1 MKVGDGLVEG
11 NQIGPLNNK
20 PQFERVTELVE
31 DAKKHGAKIM
41 TGGARLGSEGYFYQ
55 PTIVGNI
62 SDGVR
67 LVDEEQFGPALPII
81 AYKDVDDAVRRAN
94 STKYGL
100 QRLGM
105 VERHEQG
112 GRGRRAARNRIGMG
126 QSASGDRAQS
136 AVRRREVVGNR
147 CRERAMG
154 SARVYRNTG
163 REFRQ
168 NVGTRRASH
177 RLKTL
182 GALHI

>member
-1 MKVGDGLVEG
+1 MPDVDPKAVAQKIFWGAFENNGQICSAIKRVYVPEDKYNAMLDQLSDIAKTVKVGDGLVEG

-100 QRLGM
+100 SAVGV
-105 VERHEQG
+105 VERYEQG
-112 GRGRRAARNRIGMG
+112 G
-126 QSASGDRAQS
+126 
-136 AVRRREVVGNR
+136 
-147 CRERAMG
+147 
-154 SARVYRNTG
+154 
-163 REFRQ
+163 
-168 NVGTRRASH
+168 
-177 RLKTL
+177 
-182 GALHI
+182 